1 MKNKKVKIK
10 LIKSPIGY
18 NKKIRDTV
26 RALGLKRPGNI
37 VQKELTPQIEGMIK
51 KVNFMLNIEQE

>member
-1 MKNKKVKIK
+1 MSKKKVKIK

-26 RALGLKRPGNI
+26 RALGLKRPGQI
-37 VQKELTPQIEGMIK
+37 VEKKLTPQIEGMIK
-51 KVNFMLNIEQE
+51 KVSFMLIVE